1 MQRIFCMA
9 YPFWGGLMNRVTE
22 YLKKH
27 CDQALIFIKWVA
39 IALVLGI
46 VIGAVGCA
54 FYQLLSWVTAYREQH
69 PLILWLLPVGG
80 VLIVFLYRI
89 CGVRESRGTN
99 LVLLAVRSEEDV
111 PLRMAPLI
119 FISTIL
125 THLFGGSA
133 GREGAA
139 LQLGGSLAQQ
149 LGRMLHLDRKDM
161 HIITMCGMSACFS
174 AVFGTPIAAAVF
186 PLEVV
191 SVGVMYYAALVP
203 CAVASLVGT
212 LMTQLLSV
220 EHAGFAMQKIPD
232 IGALPMLQVLGL
244 GILCACVSFIFCKAL
259 GGSERISKKYIPNSY
274 VRILAGGALIVALTY
289 LVGSRDYLGAGM
301 PVIQDALAGTVRP
314 EAFLLKIVF
323 TAITLAAAFKGG
335 EIVPTFFIGATFG
348 AFIGP
353 YLGLDAS
360 FCAGLAMVAV
370 FCGVTNCPITS
381 MLIGFE
387 LFGIQPA
394 PYLLLV
400 CAASYMLSGY
410 TGLYSKQKILYSKF
424 RPEFIN
430 EHAKH

>member
-1 MQRIFCMA
+1 MA
-9 YPFWGGLMNRVTE
+9 YLFWGGIMSRAIE
-22 YLKKH
+22 YLRKH
-27 CDQALIFIKWVA
+27 CRQALIFIKWVV

-46 VIGAVGCA
+46 VIGAIGCV
-54 FYQLLSWVTAYREQH
+54 FYQLLSWVTEYREQH
-69 PLILWLLPVGG
+69 PLILWLLPIGG
-80 VLIVFLYRI
+80 IFIVFLYRI
-89 CGVRESRGTN
+89 CGVRESQGTN

-119 FISTIL
+119 FVSTAI
-125 THLFGGSA
+125 THLLGGSA

-174 AVFGTPIAAAVF
+174 AVFGTPLAAAVF
-186 PLEVV
+186 SLEVV

-203 CAVASLVGT
+203 CAIASLVSV
-212 LMTQLLSV
+212 LMAQAFSIQ
-220 EHAGFAMQKIPD
+220 HAGFMMKGIPD
-232 IGALPMLQVLGL
+232 IGIFPLVQVLML
-244 GILCACVSFIFCKAL
+244 GILCACVSFLFCKAL
-259 GGSERISKKYIPNSY
+259 GETGRLFKKHIPNSY
-274 VRILAGGALIVALTY
+274 LRIAAGGVLIIALTY

-301 PVIQDALAGTVRP
+301 PIIHNALDGQVRP
-314 EAFLLKIVF
+314 EAFLMKIIF

-335 EIVPTFFIGATFG
+335 EIVPAFFIGATFG
-348 AFIGP
+348 AVIGP
-353 YLGLDAS
+353 YLGLGAS

-387 LFGIQPA
+387 LFGMQPA
-394 PYLLLV
+394 PYLLIV
-400 CAASYMLSGY
+400 CAISYMLSGY

-430 EHAKH
+430 EHVKH